1 MSTTD
6 DLAGAAV
13 ENKEQLVANLRRVI
27 SDAEELLVATA
38 GEGSSKLAELRE
50 RVKDNLRV
58 ARDKLAD
65 ADAIVRE
72 RARRAAEI
80 TDDYVHDNPWSSIG
94 VAAVVGMLLGVL
106 IGSRR

>member
-6 DLAGAAV
+6 DLAGATAQD
-13 ENKEQLVANLRRVI
+13 KGQLAANLRRVV
-27 SDAEELLVATA
+27 SDAEDLLAATA
-38 GEGSSKLAELRE
+38 GESGGKLAELRE

-72 RARRAAEI
+72 RARRAAEA
-80 TDDYVHDNPWSSIG
+80 TDDYVHDNPWQSIG
-94 VAAVVGMLLGVL
+94 AAALAGLLVGVL